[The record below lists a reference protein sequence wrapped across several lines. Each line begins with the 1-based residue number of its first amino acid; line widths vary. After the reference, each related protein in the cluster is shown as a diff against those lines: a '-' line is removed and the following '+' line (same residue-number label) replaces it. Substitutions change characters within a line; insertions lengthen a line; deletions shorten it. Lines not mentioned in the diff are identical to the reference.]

1 MFVGHKH
8 HSILTDPAANTDVAP
23 RGDLSGVGHLLEI
36 GGEAEFVGD
45 FVGEGFERFPRPHL
59 DRRLADWRHM
69 GIPQGHRAQLDGLRA
84 MAVLFVAFG
93 HWFGTEHFANEPL
106 WPYLGVEL
114 FFVLSGY
121 LITGILLDTRRK
133 VAASDTH
140 WTRPVLAFF
149 ARRLLRLVPALYIYL
164 IVTTTLGLF
173 GDADGLAWYFAYLG
187 NYRMAALGYGPD
199 GAYHLWSLAVEEQFY
214 LFVPFVV
221 LLTRRMSVLRMFSIL
236 MGGSL
241 LTLLFSQRMELTGI
255 LPPAAFTGLL
265 GGCLLAALAHRGL
278 AHPRLVT
285 WIGAVGGV
293 MYFLLR
299 TLRVELGIGHW
310 LVPTEIFL
318 VLALSGIVWAAARG
332 ESRVG
337 QFLFDRRAVRWLGS
351 VSYGFYLWHV
361 VARTLVNRQAPGLL
375 DGRPMVLQFLVYF
388 AVTLVPTTISYYT
401 LERAST
407 SFKRH
412 FPYVTPPVATAS
424 VRDRDGGHPATDTSI
439 AKSSF

>member
-1 MFVGHKH
+1 
-8 HSILTDPAANTDVAP
+8 
-23 RGDLSGVGHLLEI
+23 
-36 GGEAEFVGD
+36 
-45 FVGEGFERFPRPHL
+45 
-59 DRRLADWRHM
+59 M

-84 MAVLFVAFG
+84 IAVLFVAFG

-133 VAASDTH
+133 MAASDTH
-140 WTRPVLAFF
+140 WRQPVLAFF
-149 ARRLLRLVPALYIYL
+149 ARRLLRLVPALYLYL
-164 IVTTTLGLF
+164 IVTTMLGLF
-173 GDADGLAWYFAYLG
+173 DDADGLAWYFTYLG

-236 MGGSL
+236 MSGSL
-241 LTLLFSQRMELTGI
+241 LTLIVSQRMELTGI

-278 AHPRLVT
+278 AHPRIVT
-285 WIGAVGGV
+285 WIGVAGGV
-293 MYFLLR
+293 VYFSLR
-299 TLRVELGIGHW
+299 MLQVEFGMSHW
-310 LVPTEIFL
+310 LVPTETFL

-332 ESRVG
+332 ESRVF
-337 QFLFDRRAVRWLGS
+337 QFLFDRRPVRWLGS

-361 VARTLVNRQAPGLL
+361 VARTFVNQQAPGLL
-375 DGRPMVLQFLVYF
+375 EGRPMVLQFLVYL

-407 SFKRH
+407 SFKRN
-412 FPYVTPPVATAS
+412 FPYVTPTAAAAD
-424 VRDRDGGHPATDTSI
+424 VHDRNGGRLAPDPSRAKASI
-439 AKSSF
+439 